1 MQNPNSIAIR
11 GSVFFRCSNIGPI
24 ICWNSCSATSGMVSL
39 QLNKGEEIFTVYHDD
54 YLSPDD
60 VKQLVNDWGNCDV
73 QSLSIVLIDGLD

>member
-1 MQNPNSIAIR
+1 M
-11 GSVFFRCSNIGPI
+11 
-24 ICWNSCSATSGMVSL
+24 SGMVSL

-73 QSLSIVLIDGLD
+73 QSLSMVLIDGLD